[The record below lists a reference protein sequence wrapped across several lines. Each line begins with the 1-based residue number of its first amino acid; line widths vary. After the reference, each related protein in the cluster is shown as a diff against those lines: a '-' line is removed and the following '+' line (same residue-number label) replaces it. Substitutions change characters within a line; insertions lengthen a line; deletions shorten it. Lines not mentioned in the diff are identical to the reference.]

1 MKYEK
6 PTIGIMATAIDA
18 IQAHCDKSSSH
29 SDSCGTPVNQA
40 TNNAYEAD
48 E

>member
-6 PTIGIMATAIDA
+6 PRIGIVAPAIDA
-18 IQAHCDKSSSH
+18 IQNHCDKSSSH
-29 SDSCGTPVNQA
+29 SDNCGTPVNQA
-40 TNNAYEAD
+40 TNTAYEAD

>member
-6 PTIGIMATAIDA
+6 PTIGIVAPAIHA
-18 IQAHCDKSSSH
+18 IQSHCQKGSSH
-29 SDSCGTPVNQA
+29 SDNCGTPVNQA